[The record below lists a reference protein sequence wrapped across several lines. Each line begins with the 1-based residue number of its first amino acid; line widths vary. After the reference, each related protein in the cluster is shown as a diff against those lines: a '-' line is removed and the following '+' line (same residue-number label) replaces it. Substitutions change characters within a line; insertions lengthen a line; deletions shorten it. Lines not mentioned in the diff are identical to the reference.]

1 MSGPGR
7 DWRREPQQLPPDLA
21 KAVALGGEMG
31 RLFAEF
37 DWAAHPLGPPVAWS
51 AEVRSA
57 VAVVLTSRF
66 PIVVW
71 LGVDDLFV
79 VYNDAYIQILGDKHP
94 AALGRR
100 GRFVWWDIWEP
111 ISPMLASVIA
121 TGEAT
126 WSHDLML
133 PMVTGGRRQER
144 YFTFTYSP
152 LVGGNGQI
160 YGIFCP
166 SWETTERVIS
176 ERRLHL
182 LNAVASATME
192 TRTVDDAVST
202 AVSVC
207 ADQPDVT
214 FVAAYVSG
222 VDAAEIALRGAT
234 PSVLPLLPPTL
245 GKLTDWKPAARSR
258 AEVQIIDDVALAIR
272 GLDEVLDADCPDQA
286 LVLPL
291 GDNAIA
297 GALVVG
303 TNPRCPLDAQ
313 YRGFCQLLA
322 DQLSSALASVVSHEQ
337 QRQRADALAELD
349 HAKTAFLTNVSHEF
363 RTPLTL
369 LLGPL
374 EDALADVDSSTV
386 LAERLQTARRNAGR
400 LLRLVDSLLQ
410 FSRIEAGRATTRLVC
425 TDVGALTSQI
435 ASSFT
440 ELCERAGLELVLDC
454 RRALADI
461 DPDMWETIV
470 LNLMSNAVKYT
481 LSGSITVAVHSG
493 DAPPGDD
500 AGQAGARGGGTP
512 SREAVRGRAG
522 RSGRVRVSVCDSGV
536 GIAEA
541 DLKQLGQRFFRADTP
556 LGRSVEGTG
565 IGLSLVRGLVEL
577 QHGSL
582 QIASE
587 LDGGTTVAITLP
599 KSLAGTPIEHSP
611 AGLLDNPYVVEAG
624 QWVAPKSE
632 PPTEIVPSEDNRE
645 LVLIADD
652 NADMRAHLQLVLSR
666 HWRTVLVADGEAA
679 LRTARELRPD
689 AIVTDVMM
697 PNLDGFDF
705 VSSIRGDAELAATP
719 IVMLSARAG
728 NEAVSEGYAG
738 GADDYLPKPFR
749 SQELVERVAARLSA
763 TSRERAGQQQ
773 REAELRQISAAA
785 QLDAALQAAD
795 SVSGIADAL
804 LASPLGS
811 GGATVVVIGLLDA
824 EENNVRFEY
833 AGPVP
838 AEFRDRYHVATLD
851 TPLVPIDVIKT
862 GQRMVITD
870 TLALAPRYGHV
881 VQETA
886 DSVRACVSQ
895 PLRGHDGN
903 VIGSLGLLWPTPRDF
918 DPAELE
924 MLARTAEITQS
935 ALGRVRSAQR
945 EHRIAVD
952 FQEHLLDLD
961 RGSTAAVVAAVYQ
974 PGGEAMRVGGD
985 WYLAMPLQR
994 PGQIAISVGDV
1005 VGHGL
1010 PAAIVMSRLRAAV
1023 AATALTG
1030 ADPDAVLASLD
1041 RYAAA
1046 IPGARCA
1053 TVSYAVIDTGQPG
1066 TSNASSSISYTCAG
1080 HPYPLLV
1087 MPGQPAVFLTRGRR
1101 PPVAAWESDLKPNAA
1116 ADELPASSLL
1126 LLYTDG
1132 LIERPGET
1140 LDQGFARLQAAAAY
1154 RAELSVGEFC
1164 DELLDRMAPPGGY
1177 TDDVVLLAVR
1187 PNHTSAR
1194 SFATVLRAA
1203 PVNIPEARHQLGDWL
1218 TGIAADPRRAVDVL
1232 LATGEAVSNAI
1243 EHGSSGDSHRTI
1255 SIEAF
1260 ARGRTVT
1267 ATVTDTG
1274 RWSGDSSASQ
1284 RSLRGGRGLTMIN
1297 GLADH
1302 VRTVRTAHG
1311 TRITLTFQHAVV
1323 SEASLVQGMTP

>member
-1 MSGPGR
+1 MSG
-7 DWRREPQQLPPDLA
+7 DHRREWRSEPQKLPPDLA

-31 RLFAEF
+31 RRFAEF
-37 DWAAHPLGPPVAWS
+37 DWAAHPLGPPEVWP

-66 PIVVW
+66 PIALW
-71 LGVDDLFV
+71 LGAEDLFL

-152 LVGGNGQI
+152 LVAENGQI
-160 YGIFCP
+160 FGIFCP

-192 TRTVDDAVST
+192 TRTVDDAVSA

-207 ADQPDVT
+207 ADQPADVPL
-214 FVAAYVSG
+214 VAAYVG
-222 VDAAEIALRGAT
+222 GTDAADITLRGAT
-234 PSVLPLLPPTL
+234 PAVLPLLPPTL
-245 GKLTDWKPAARSR
+245 RKLTDWEPTARSR
-258 AEVQIIDDVALAIR
+258 DEVQIIDDVASVIR
-272 GLDEVLDADCPDQA
+272 GLDEVLGADCPDQA

-291 GDNAIA
+291 GENATA

-303 TNPRCPLDAQ
+303 TNPRCPLDEQ

-322 DQLSSALASVVSHEQ
+322 DQLSSALGSVLSYEQ
-337 QRQRADALAELD
+337 QRRRADALAEVD
-349 HAKTAFLTNVSHEF
+349 RAKTAFLTNVSHEF

-374 EDALADVDSSTV
+374 EDALSDVDPHTV
-386 LAERLQTARRNAGR
+386 LAERLRVARRNAGR

-425 TDVGALTSQI
+425 TDVGALTSAI

-440 ELCERAGLELVLDC
+440 ELGERAGLELVLDC
-454 RRALADI
+454 RRALADV
-461 DPDMWETIV
+461 DPDMWETVV

-481 LSGSITVAVHSG
+481 LSGSITVTVHSG
-493 DAPPGDD
+493 
-500 AGQAGARGGGTP
+500 AGQCL
-512 SREAVRGRAG
+512 
-522 RSGRVRVSVCDSGV
+522 VSVSDTGV
-536 GIAEA
+536 GIGEA
-541 DLKQLGQRFFRADTP
+541 DLKQLGQRFFRADTA

-565 IGLSLVRGLVEL
+565 IGLSLVRGLVDL

-582 QIASE
+582 QISSK
-587 LDGGTTVAITLP
+587 LGRGTTVAITLP
-599 KSLAGTPIEHSP
+599 KSLVDKPIKHSP
-611 AGLLDNPYVVEAG
+611 ADLLDNPYVVEAG
-624 QWVAPKSE
+624 QWLAPV
-632 PPTEIVPSEDNRE
+632 PTAAVSTGEAGQENRQ

-652 NADMRAHLQLVLSR
+652 NADMRAHLERVLSA

-679 LRTARELRPD
+679 LRSARELRPD

-697 PNLDGFDF
+697 PKLGGFDF
-705 VSSIRGDAELAATP
+705 VSAIRSDPELAATP

-728 NEAVSEGYAG
+728 TEAVSEGYAG

-749 SQELVERVAARLSA
+749 SQELVERVAARMSA

-773 REAELRQISAAA
+773 REAELRHTSAAA

-795 SVSGIADAL
+795 SIAGIAEAL

-824 EENNVRFEY
+824 EENTVRFEY

-838 AEFRDRYHVATLD
+838 AEFRDRYHIATLD
-851 TPLVPIDVIKT
+851 TPLVPVDVIKT

-881 VQETA
+881 VAETA

-895 PLRGHDGN
+895 PLRGHDGT
-903 VIGSLGLLWPTPRDF
+903 VIGSLGLLWAKPREF
-918 DPAELE
+918 AAAEIELFTRVAEL
-924 MLARTAEITQS
+924 TQ
-935 ALGRVRSAQR
+935 ATVVRVRSAQR

-985 WYLAMPLQR
+985 WYLVAPLES

-1023 AATALTG
+1023 AASALAG

-1053 TVSYAVIDTGQPG
+1053 TVSYAVIETGRPG
-1066 TSNASSSISYTCAG
+1066 TADGSSAISYTCAG
-1080 HPYPLLV
+1080 HPYPLLLT
-1087 MPGQPAVFLTRGRR
+1087 PDQPPVFLTGGRR
-1101 PPVAAWESDLKPNAA
+1101 PPVAAWASHLNANTA
-1116 ADELPASSLL
+1116 HDELPAGSLL

-1177 TDDVVLLAVR
+1177 TDDVVLLAIR
-1187 PNHTSAR
+1187 PSHASAR
-1194 SFATVLRAA
+1194 SFATVLPAA
-1203 PVNIPEARHQLGDWL
+1203 PVNIPAARHRLRDWL
-1218 TGIAADPRRAVDVL
+1218 TGIGIDRRREVDIL

-1243 EHGSSGDSHRTI
+1243 EHGSGGDSLRTI
-1255 SIEAF
+1255 SLEAF
-1260 ARGRTVT
+1260 VRGHTVT
-1267 ATVTDTG
+1267 ATVSDTG
-1274 RWSGDSSASQ
+1274 KWSGDSSASQ
-1284 RSLRGGRGLTMIN
+1284 RSLLGGRGLTVIN
-1297 GLADH
+1297 GLADD
-1302 VRTVRTAHG
+1302 VKTVRNAHG
-1311 TRITLTFQHAVV
+1311 TRITLTFNHAVV
-1323 SEASLVQGMTP
+1323 SEASLVQGITP